1 MNYSRNIKKATIG
14 KRIIISWLV
23 VAVFFTA
30 LGFGVGAICFL
41 GKKGETKPEKEVLIF
56 GTPNEKSIESN
67 SLEFSLKSEEF
78 KEANVPLDQEL
89 QEFTFYLCK
98 GYHVDYSLVL
108 AVMQVESNFRTD
120 VVSSAG
126 AIGLMQINEINRDFL
141 NEQFGEV
148 NLYNPLDN
156 IKCGVYILR
165 TLFEKYETP
174 QKVLMAYNLGE
185 TGASRLWEQGVF
197 EINYSKSVL
206 QIQREVNA
214 ELERGTNND

>member
-30 LGFGVGAICFL
+30 LGFGVSAICVL

-89 QEFTFYLCK
+89 QEFTFYLCM

>member
-1 MNYSRNIKKATIG
+1 MNYSKNIKKATIG
-14 KRIIISWLV
+14 KRIIISWFV

-30 LGFGVGAICFL
+30 LGFGIGVIVFSDR
-41 GKKGETKPEKEVLIF
+41 KTEIEPEKEVLIF
-56 GTPNEKSIESN
+56 GTPNEKNIEDN
-67 SLEFSLKSEEF
+67 SLEFLLKSEKF
-78 KEANVPLDQEL
+78 KEADVPLDREL

-108 AVMQVESNFRTD
+108 AVMQVESNFQTD

-141 NEQFGEV
+141 NEQFGKV

-165 TLFEKYETP
+165 TLFEKYKTP
-174 QKVLMAYNLGE
+174 PKVLMAYNMGE
-185 TGASRLWEQGVF
+185 NGASRLWEQGIF

-206 QIQREVNA
+206 QIQQEINA
-214 ELERGTNND
+214 ELERRSNND